1 MSVGGTPSI
10 GGIASILGQTAP
22 HSMSELYNVQF
33 TDGTY
38 SPSTGTISLSHFRNK
53 TIGAPPPPAPG
64 PGDSCFAPTTLL
76 RMLDGT
82 LRTMEDILIGDVLHG
97 GITVNAVV
105 RILNIHHTPYYK
117 IHNSELSEPIYVT
130 GTHRVKEDD
139 GTIVKVSEYSK
150 AEFTDLASR
159 MWVCLITDNHM
170 IPIGEHTF
178 WDWADMCD
186 ACEKST
192 I

>member
-1 MSVGGTPSI
+1 MSVGGTPTI
-10 GGIASILGQTAP
+10 GFIAGQLGQTAP

-38 SPSTGTISLSHFRNK
+38 SPSSGTISLSDFRNK
-53 TIGAPPPPAPG
+53 TIGAPSG
-64 PGDSCFAPTTLL
+64 GGCFAPTTLL

-82 LRTMEDILIGDVLHG
+82 LRTMEDILVGDVLYDN
-97 GITVNAVV
+97 ITVNAVV

-117 IHNSELSEPIYVT
+117 IHNSELNEPIYVT

-150 AEFTDLASR
+150 AELTDLASR
-159 MWVCLITDNHM
+159 MWICLITDNHM

-186 ACEKST
+186 VCEKST